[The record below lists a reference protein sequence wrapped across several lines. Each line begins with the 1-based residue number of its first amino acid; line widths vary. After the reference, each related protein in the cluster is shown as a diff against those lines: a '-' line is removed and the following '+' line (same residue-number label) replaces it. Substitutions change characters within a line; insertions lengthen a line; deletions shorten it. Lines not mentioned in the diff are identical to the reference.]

1 MAGTDEQI
9 STGVRGLATA
19 LAPPVDAAE
28 RVSRRIAQRRRRR
41 RTIATTATVAVI
53 AGSGITL
60 VGLLGGDEDPDGVAV
75 DPAGSS
81 GSVLLTRPDGST
93 HRFDEISVDCGS
105 GSTGRRTVSAQ
116 SPRRLGGDR
125 LLQPWF
131 YLEANLGELEVGR
144 TYELPLSG
152 DSDRLPL
159 IAFVADTAA
168 EGGRSNEV
176 SSAQPGAGGTMRVL
190 EASCGRTPT
199 LRFQLDATLGSEV
212 SRGPLDVAGSS
223 E

>member
-1 MAGTDEQI
+1 
-9 STGVRGLATA
+9 VRLN
-19 LAPPVDAAE
+19 VD
-28 RVSRRIAQRRRRR
+28 RLRRMRRELP
-41 RTIATTATVAVI
+41 
-53 AGSGITL
+53 L
-60 VGLLGGDEDPDGVAV
+60 VGTPHEKVTTSGDEGPEPWLLEALGTLSPRQRTAVALRFVEDPDGVAV